1 VHRLKKVTQIAANIG
16 GIVQWTASF
25 AAVVAA
31 QSPHVRQA
39 LKYRQL
45 PGLVLARI
53 PSTIE
58 ITSFPTMIVVV
69 HRLAVTA
76 YASEMRV
83 IAQSIILVSPMIL
96 TGALEQQAQFIIA
109 L

>member
-1 VHRLKKVTQIAANIG
+1 MIQHLVPRLVVHHVVDRL
-16 GIVQWTASF
+16 
-25 AAVVAA
+25 VV
-31 QSPHVRQA
+31 HH
-39 LKYRQL
+39 
-45 PGLVLARI
+45 
-53 PSTIE
+53 
-58 ITSFPTMIVVV
+58 VV
-69 HRLAVTA
+69 HRLVVTA